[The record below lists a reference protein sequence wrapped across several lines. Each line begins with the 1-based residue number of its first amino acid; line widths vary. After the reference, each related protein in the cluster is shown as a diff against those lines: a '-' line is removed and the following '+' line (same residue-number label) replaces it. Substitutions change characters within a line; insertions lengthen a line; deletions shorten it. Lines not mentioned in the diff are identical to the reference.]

1 MCRTDRENC
10 AKNASEDCTC
20 AESTGS
26 GVHVDICLRGDEDLL
41 SAAALVVGSPMM

>member
-41 SAAALVVGSPMM
+41 CQQQHWWLTHR